1 MKKYL
6 RPVSF
11 MAVLGTAVIQANA
24 DMALAEGLVVKPSI
38 DVTYGMFYSDKSY
51 NNPDADEQNY
61 WHEV

>member
-1 MKKYL
+1 MKKL
-6 RPVSF
+6 VKKF
-11 MAVLGTAVIQANA
+11 VVLSTLAFSVIQANA
-24 DMALAEGLVVKPSI
+24 QVTLPEDLKIKPYL